1 MSGFSEYEHYDA
13 IGLAELIRTR
23 ELSAVEVAEAAIA
36 RIEARNPALNAVIA
50 TAFERGL
57 DQARH
62 DVIDGPLAGV
72 PFVLKDLNTWCA
84 GMPATHGC
92 RAFKD
97 FRPEHDG
104 ELVSRYRRAGL
115 IILGKTNTPEF
126 GLNITTEPAL
136 FGPTKNPHDPTR
148 SAGGSS
154 GGSAC
159 AVASGML
166 PAAHATDSGG
176 SIRIPA
182 SNCGLFGLKPSRIRV
197 PLGNDQ
203 PEGIAGYSTVNAV
216 SHSVRDSALLLDIA
230 AGSVPG
236 DPYASPSVGQSFA
249 SYVGEHLPE
258 TRIALCTQGF
268 AGETIDASCVAA
280 ARKAA
285 EHCERLG
292 CQVEEASPDI
302 DGPALRGAFDVLASP
317 NIRNVVSAVCE
328 QRSESEEALFEP
340 VTLACSEHGASHSA
354 SDYAATI
361 ALIHRTARQLGD
373 FFAHYDI
380 LLTPTLA
387 RPPQALGSP
396 SMQSADWPAFCNA
409 LLDEVPFTPLFNATG
424 CPAASVPLG
433 RSENGLPI
441 GAQLGAPFGHE
452 GRILR
457 LAAALEREFPWPRS
471 VATPTL

>member
-1 MSGFSEYEHYDA
+1 MSGFCEYEHYDA

-50 TAFERGL
+50 TAFEPGL

-72 PFVLKDLNTWCA
+72 PFVLKDLNTLCE

-97 FRPEHDG
+97 FRPERDS

-182 SNCGLFGLKPSRIRV
+182 SNCGLFGLSPRASGCRSATTSRRV
-197 PLGNDQ
+197 SL
-203 PEGIAGYSTVNAV
+203 
-216 SHSVRDSALLLDIA
+216 
-230 AGSVPG
+230 
-236 DPYASPSVGQSFA
+236 
-249 SYVGEHLPE
+249 
-258 TRIALCTQGF
+258 
-268 AGETIDASCVAA
+268 
-280 ARKAA
+280 
-285 EHCERLG
+285 
-292 CQVEEASPDI
+292 
-302 DGPALRGAFDVLASP
+302 
-317 NIRNVVSAVCE
+317 
-328 QRSESEEALFEP
+328 
-340 VTLACSEHGASHSA
+340 VT
-354 SDYAATI
+354 
-361 ALIHRTARQLGD
+361 
-373 FFAHYDI
+373 
-380 LLTPTLA
+380 
-387 RPPQALGSP
+387 
-396 SMQSADWPAFCNA
+396 
-409 LLDEVPFTPLFNATG
+409 
-424 CPAASVPLG
+424 
-433 RSENGLPI
+433 
-441 GAQLGAPFGHE
+441 AP
-452 GRILR
+452 
-457 LAAALEREFPWPRS
+457 
-471 VATPTL
+471 